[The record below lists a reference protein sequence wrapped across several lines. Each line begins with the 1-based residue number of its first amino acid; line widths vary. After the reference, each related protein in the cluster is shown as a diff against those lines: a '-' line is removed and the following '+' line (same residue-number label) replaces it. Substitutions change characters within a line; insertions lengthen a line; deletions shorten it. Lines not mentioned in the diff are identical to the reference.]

1 MRILHV
7 IITLDPAWGGPPR
20 VAARMAAAQATLGH
34 EVRILSYGTPQIQQ
48 AVKEMTASIPGFAGV
63 DLDYLEATGWKETLH
78 AASARAR
85 LRELLG
91 RFDVVHIHNVW
102 DSIVRAGAAEAQ
114 RLPRT
119 PYFIQ
124 PNGILDVW
132 CMQQKRLK
140 KLLALRL
147 LYRRMLD
154 SAAGLCLGNED
165 ERQAIAP
172 LGLKAPTTLVP
183 LNAVFPEEVKT
194 LPPAGNFYK
203 RYPQLN
209 GKPFIVFLGR
219 LHIKKGLDFL
229 ADSFGIFAKSNATT
243 HLVVIGHDEGAQ
255 SDFQQRIARHGVQ
268 DRVHLVG
275 PLHGEA
281 KWEAFRDASCFALPS
296 RQEGF
301 SIAITEALACGL
313 PVVISNECHF
323 AEVAQTG
330 AGEVVEL
337 NAQKIADAFGRVFAS
352 DSNRAR
358 MSHAAKR
365 LVETRFNCLLAAKDL
380 VDVYQRAIGQPATA
394 ASQSR
399 LAG

>member
-1 MRILHV
+1 MRIVHV

-20 VAARMAAAQATLGH
+20 VAARMAAAQAALGH

-48 AVKEMTASIPGFAGV
+48 AVKEMTASIPGFSGV

-114 RLPRT
+114 RRGK

-147 LYRRMLD
+147 IYRRMLD
-154 SAAGLCLGNED
+154 GAAGLCLGNDD

-172 LGLKAPTTLVP
+172 LGLKAPATLVP
-183 LNAVFPEEVKT
+183 LNAVFPEEVKH

-209 GKPFIVFLGR
+209 GQPFIVFLGR
-219 LHIKKGLDFL
+219 LHMKKGLDFL
-229 ADSFGIFAKSNATT
+229 ADSFGIFAKSNPTT
-243 HLVVIGHDEGAQ
+243 HLVVIGHDEGARA
-255 SDFQQRIARHGVQ
+255 DFQQRIAQQGVQ

-281 KWEAFRDASCFALPS
+281 KWEAFRDAACFTLPS

-323 AEVAQTG
+323 PEVAQAG

-337 NAQKIADAFGRVFAS
+337 NARKIAEAFGRVFAG
-352 DSNRAR
+352 DATRAC
-358 MSHAAKR
+358 MSQAAQR
-365 LVETRFNCLLAAKDL
+365 LVETRFNCLLAARDL
-380 VDVYQRAIGQPATA
+380 VDVYQRAIGQPVMA
-394 ASQSR
+394 ACQSR